1 MTETTDRVFDR
12 LSAQLPAD
20 RAYSLDDLSAAD
32 VPEGISHFLAQTLQ
46 RRLEL
51 EAAALAKSRSRWF
64 DYGAPELQEAQ
75 ASYLVVLAE
84 HAHIPAEEWHHT
96 LRQAVIQ
103 VVPYLVQPARALVRF
118 VFPPGRDE
126 LSAEVV
132 RRRMRYFSA
141 YGYLTE
147 VVRAYLSQKGEE
159 VVTRSGLSRL
169 LQRIE
174 HRTPAEYDAGDWVGL
189 LEQLYEVA
197 GEGRPLRVEVE
208 LLSQFLRDKGM
219 QEQAQAVEAHRQPV
233 TADTLRDL
241 LSQSDALRK
250 VAPLTQPNPSAGLQS
265 APAPTPPHPTPAL
278 EQDQSVEFVQPKA
291 EPPAPIPESI
301 APIPEP
307 APTAPQP
314 LWQRF
319 AQGRTGSV
327 EPSSADAPQPLWKQ
341 FGKSSA
347 VPPSATQFGSAPD
360 LDRSEHRALG
370 SVPAAQRRLYIR
382 DLFSGSETAYGDL
395 LGRLAIAGSW
405 SEASRVLGAA
415 YRDHQVNIY
424 SATAVSFTEAAE
436 RRFHS

>member
-12 LSAQLPAD
+12 LSARLPAD
-20 RAYSLDDLSAAD
+20 RAYSLDALAEAD

-64 DYGAPELQEAQ
+64 DYGAAELQEAQ
-75 ASYLVVLAE
+75 ATYLSVLAE
-84 HAHIPAEEWHHT
+84 HAQVPAEEWHRT

-126 LSAEVV
+126 LSADVV

-159 VVTRSGLSRL
+159 VVTRNGLSRL

-174 HRTPAEYDAGDWVGL
+174 HRTPSEYDADDWIGL
-189 LEQLYEVA
+189 LGQLYELV
-197 GEGRPLRVEVE
+197 GEGRPPRVEAE
-208 LLSQFLRDKGM
+208 LIGQFLRDKGM
-219 QEQAQAVEAHRQPV
+219 RDQAQAVEAHGQPL
-233 TADTLRDL
+233 TTDTLRDL
-241 LSQSDALRK
+241 LVTSDEPTVSTPSTVDLPD
-250 VAPLTQPNPSAGLQS
+250 APEL
-265 APAPTPPHPTPAL
+265 PAPTTVAEPKPAA
-278 EQDQSVEFVQPKA
+278 V
-291 EPPAPIPESI
+291 EPPAPD
-301 APIPEP
+301 PEP
-307 APTAPQP
+307 MPAAPQASQP

-319 AQGRTGSV
+319 AQNRAPTAA
-327 EPSSADAPQPLWKQ
+327 PAPTSSEAPQPLWKQ
-341 FGKSSA
+341 FGKSGALPSST
-347 VPPSATQFGSAPD
+347 PPTERASD
-360 LDRSEHRALG
+360 LDRNEQRALG
-370 SVPAAQRRLYIR
+370 SVPLAQRRLYVR
-382 DLFSGSETAYGDL
+382 DLFSGSEVAYGDL
-395 LGRLAIAGSW
+395 LNRLAIAGSW
-405 SEASRVLGAA
+405 SEASRALGAA

>member
-12 LSAQLPAD
+12 LSARLPAE
-20 RAYSLDDLSAAD
+20 RAYSLDALAEAD

-64 DYGAPELQEAQ
+64 DYGAAELQEAQ
-75 ASYLVVLAE
+75 ATYLAVLAE
-84 HAHIPAEEWHHT
+84 HAQVPAEEWHRT

-126 LSAEVV
+126 LSADVV

-147 VVRAYLSQKGEE
+147 VVRAYLSQKDEE
-159 VVTRSGLSRL
+159 VVTRNGLSRL

-174 HRTPAEYDAGDWVGL
+174 HRTPSEYDADDWIGL
-189 LEQLYEVA
+189 LSQLYELV
-197 GEGRPLRVEVE
+197 GEGRPPRVEAE
-208 LLSQFLRDKGM
+208 LIGQFLRDKGM
-219 QEQAQAVEAHRQPV
+219 REQAQAVEAHGQPM
-233 TADTLRDL
+233 TTDTLREL
-241 LSQSDALRK
+241 LVTSDGTGVPTPPVALPE
-250 VAPLTQPNPSAGLQS
+250 APEL
-265 APAPTPPHPTPAL
+265 PAPTIAAEPTPA
-278 EQDQSVEFVQPKA
+278 VV
-291 EPPAPIPESI
+291 EPPVPDPEPMPPIPQ
-301 APIPEP
+301 
-307 APTAPQP
+307 APQP

-319 AQGRTGSV
+319 AQNRGAAAAPAST
-327 EPSSADAPQPLWKQ
+327 PSESPQPLWKQ
-341 FGKSSA
+341 FGKSGA
-347 VPPSATQFGSAPD
+347 LPSSTPANERASD
-360 LDRSEHRALG
+360 LDRNEQRALG
-370 SVPAAQRRLYIR
+370 SVPLAQRRLYVR
-382 DLFSGSETAYGDL
+382 DLFSGSEVAYGDL
-395 LGRLAIAGSW
+395 LNRLAIAGSW
-405 SEASRVLGAA
+405 SEASRALGAA